1 MKIKDTLILYLQHRV
16 IIFPLHLYINVLL
29 NNVFSKIDEWG
40 LLKESKKISGREK
53 FFKFFLEKEIENI
66 LSTFQLLFKKLNIK
80 IITVFKNQDFQIDY
94 INFIK
99 DKKELINI
107 INKIFSKKTKYF
119 IKKIPENLLI
129 EPSNFSYK
137 DLKVGLICGEIE
149 EFFSS
154 LKIFK

>member
-16 IIFPLHLYINVLL
+16 IIFPLHLYINTLL

-53 FFKFFLEKEIENI
+53 FFKFFLEKEIESI
-66 LSTFQLLFKKLNIK
+66 LSTFLLLFKKLNIK

-94 INFIK
+94 LNFIK

-137 DLKVGLICGEIE
+137 DLKVGVISGEIE

-154 LKIFK
+154 LKISK

>member
-16 IIFPLHLYINVLL
+16 IIFPLHLYINTLL

-53 FFKFFLEKEIENI
+53 FFKFFLEKEIESI
-66 LSTFQLLFKKLNIK
+66 LSTFLLLFKKLNIK

-94 INFIK
+94 LNFIK

-129 EPSNFSYK
+129 ESSNFSYK
-137 DLKVGLICGEIE
+137 DLKVGVISGEIE

-154 LKIFK
+154 LKISK